1 MSKGRNTMKINIEH
15 PDGTKIVRVTP
26 TPGRAIIRLDPA
38 FLEQEGAIIIPETV
52 QGRKALS
59 GTVLEINPETFRR
72 KCRNCC
78 WLQAQGRSCIKCG
91 GKTKPIQPVYDG
103 FSECLTGKRVSVEGM
118 TITQISADTC
128 IVAISD
134 ITATL
139 PAHDSVK
146 LSTGQIPRCQRC
158 GAAKAGTLQATLMV
172 STPKGYYCPRCGRYE
187 NGDKY
192 VDPVAQAQKEAGR
205 I

>member
-1 MSKGRNTMKINIEH
+1 MKTNQH
-15 PDGTKIVRVTP
+15 NPDGTITLSITP
-26 TPGRAIIRLDPA
+26 TPGRAIIRLDPMYCQ
-38 FLEQEGAIIIPETV
+38 QEGLIIIPETL

-59 GTVLEINPETFRR
+59 GTVLEINPDTFRR

-91 GKTKPIQPVYDG
+91 GRTKPIQPVYDG
-103 FSECLTGKRVSVEGM
+103 FSESLTGKRVSVEGM
-118 TITQISADTC
+118 TVTQISADTC

-139 PAHDSVK
+139 PASDAVK

-158 GAAKAGTLQATLMV
+158 GSAKAGTTQATLMV
-172 STPKGYYCPRCGRYE
+172 NSPRGYYCPRCGRYE

-192 VDPVAQAQKEAGR
+192 VDPVLQAQKEAGR

>member
-103 FSECLTGKRVSVEGM
+103 YSESLTGKRVAVEGL
-118 TITQISADTC
+118 TITQISADMC

-139 PAHDSVK
+139 PASDNVK
-146 LSTGQIPRCQRC
+146 LSTGQIPRCPHC
-158 GAAKAGTLQATLMV
+158 GPSKTGTSNATLMV
-172 STPKGYYCPRCGRYE
+172 NSANGYYCPRCMRFEDGRR
-187 NGDKY
+187 Y
-192 VDPVAQAQKEAGR
+192 VDPVVQAQKEAGR

>member
-1 MSKGRNTMKINIEH
+1 MKTNIEH
-15 PDGTKIVRVTP
+15 SDGTKIISVTP

-38 FLEQEGAIIIPETV
+38 YCQQEGLIVIPETM

-59 GTVLEINPETFRR
+59 GTILEICPDTFRR

-91 GKTKPIQPVYDG
+91 GRTKPIQPVYDG
-103 FSECLTGKRVSVEGM
+103 FSESLTGKRVAVEGM
-118 TITQISADTC
+118 TITQISADMC

-139 PAHDSVK
+139 PASDNVK
-146 LSTGQIPRCQRC
+146 LASGQIPRCQHC
-158 GAAKAGTLQATLMV
+158 GPAKTGTANGTLMV
-172 STPKGYYCPRCGRYE
+172 NSALGYYCPRCGRYE
-187 NGDKY
+187 HGGRY
-192 VDPVAQAQKEAGR
+192 VDPVVRAQKEAGR